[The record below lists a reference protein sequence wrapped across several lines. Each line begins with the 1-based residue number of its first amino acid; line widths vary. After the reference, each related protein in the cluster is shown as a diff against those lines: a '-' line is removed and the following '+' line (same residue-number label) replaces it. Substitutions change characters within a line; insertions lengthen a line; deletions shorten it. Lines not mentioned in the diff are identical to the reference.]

1 MVPLSGS
8 NRFKK
13 ENRKGIGNSAFRCGE
28 TTSKYNIATKTA
40 EKRSFFISAN
50 PSAYNQGIK

>member
-1 MVPLSGS
+1 MVPLPGS
-8 NRFKK
+8 NRFKE

-28 TTSKYNIATKTA
+28 ATGKYHIARKTA
-40 EKRSFFISAN
+40 EKRSFFIYAN